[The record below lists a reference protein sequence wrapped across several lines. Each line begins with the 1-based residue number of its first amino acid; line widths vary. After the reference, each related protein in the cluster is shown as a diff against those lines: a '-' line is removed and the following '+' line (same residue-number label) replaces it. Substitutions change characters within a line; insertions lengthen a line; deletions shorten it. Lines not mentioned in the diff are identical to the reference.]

1 VWVEHVFEKVAGAS
15 DGFKARHDPL
25 MTSLHEDPR
34 VRRGMERQLELRR
47 RMLGGG
53 ARPVGWK
60 LGLGT
65 PAAME
70 KLGTAAPLVGFLTG
84 GGLLE
89 PGAAC
94 AIGDWGRP
102 MAEPEVA
109 IHVAADI
116 PGGADGATAAAAIG
130 GLGAAIELVDLG
142 DASEVEEILAGDI
155 FHRHVVLGPA
165 GAGVGDGLRAE
176 IRLGAA
182 DAKAVDDPYSLTGD
196 PAKVVAHVATH
207 LAAFGET
214 LRAGEVII
222 AGSIVPALPVA
233 PGDRLRY
240 RLEPLAELTV
250 DFAE

>member
-1 VWVEHVFEKVAGAS
+1 
-15 DGFKARHDPL
+15 

-47 RMLGGG
+47 ELLDDG
-53 ARPVGWK
+53 ARPIGWK

-70 KLGTAAPLVGFLTG
+70 KLGPAAPLVGFLTDRG
-84 GGLLE
+84 VLE
-89 PGAAC
+89 PGATC
-94 AIGDWGRP
+94 TVGGWGKP

-109 IHVAADI
+109 IHVATDV
-116 PGGADGATAAAAIG
+116 PGGVDRADAADAIAA
-130 GLGAAIELVDLG
+130 LGAAFELVDLG
-142 DASEVEEILAGDI
+142 DASDVEEVLAGDI

-165 GAGVGDGLRAE
+165 DGSAGESLRAE
-176 IRLGAA
+176 IRLGDA
-182 DAKAVDDPYSLTGD
+182 DAKLVEDPYALTGE

-214 LRAGEVII
+214 LRAGDVII
-222 AGSIVPALPVA
+222 AGSIVPALAVA

-240 RLEPLAELTV
+240 RLEPLPEV
-250 DFAE
+250 GVHFAE

>member
-1 VWVEHVFEKVAGAS
+1 VFEKVAGAP
-15 DGFKARHDPL
+15 DGFKARHDPC

-47 RMLGGG
+47 RMIEDG
-53 ARPVGWK
+53 ARPLGWK

-70 KLGTAAPLVGFLTG
+70 KLGTDAPLVGFLTDR
-84 GGLLE
+84 GLLD
-89 PGAAC
+89 PAATC
-94 AIGDWGRP
+94 AIGGWDRP
-102 MAEPEVA
+102 RAEPEVA
-109 IHVAADI
+109 IHVATDV
-116 PGGADGATAAAAIG
+116 PGGSDRATAAAAIG
-130 GLGAAIELVDLG
+130 SLGAAFELVDLG
-142 DASEVEEILAGDI
+142 EAADVEEVLAGDI
-155 FHRHVVLGPA
+155 FHRHFVLGPT

-182 DAKAVDDPYSLTGD
+182 DVEAVGEPYALTGD
-196 PAKVVAHVATH
+196 PPKVVAHVATH

-214 LRAGEVII
+214 LRAGDVII
-222 AGSIVPALPVA
+222 AGSIVPAVAVA

-240 RLEPLAELTV
+240 RLEPVGEIAL